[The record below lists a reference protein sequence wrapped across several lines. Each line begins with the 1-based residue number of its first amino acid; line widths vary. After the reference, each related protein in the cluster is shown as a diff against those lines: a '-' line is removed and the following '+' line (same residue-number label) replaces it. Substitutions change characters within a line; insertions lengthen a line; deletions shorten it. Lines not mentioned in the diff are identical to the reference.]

1 MATHSTESAA
11 DRFQVSIIIPV
22 FNEAENL
29 GPLLDKIAALSLP
42 SHEVIVVDDGSTDG
56 SAAVAEQAGMKVVRH
71 PYNIGNGAAVKSGM
85 RAARGRWLVLMDGD
99 GQHKPEDIEKLLAE
113 TDKYH
118 MVVGARAKGSKL
130 RFHRYVAN
138 QFYNLFACYVTRF
151 RIRDLTSGFRVLP
164 RREALRY
171 IDLLPNTFSYPTT
184 ITMAFLRSGLT
195 VKYVPIQTL
204 YRAGQSKIKLVKDGV
219 RFLLII
225 AKIATLFAPFRV
237 FMPVSLAFFFTG
249 LIYYGY
255 TYFQYSRFTNMS
267 VLLFVTSVIIFML
280 GLISEQVAA
289 LRMERHGASYEP
301 VRVDL
306 REMDVDDRT
315 YVVGEAL
322 GVLKR
327 NPEFVEH
334 EMIAR

>member
-1 MATHSTESAA
+1 VATHSTESAA
-11 DRFQVSIIIPV
+11 DRYHVSIIIPV

-42 SHEVIVVDDGSTDG
+42 SHEIIVVDDGSTDG
-56 SAAVAEQAGMKVVRH
+56 SGAVAEQAGVKIVRH
-71 PYNIGNGAAVKSGM
+71 PYNIGNGAAVKSGI
-85 RAARGRWLVLMDGD
+85 RAASGRWLVLMDGD
-99 GQHKPEDIEKLLAE
+99 GQHQPEDIEKLLAE

-118 MVVGARAKGSKL
+118 MIVGARAKGSKL

-151 RIRDLTSGFRVLP
+151 RIKDLTSGFRVLP

-204 YRAGQSKIKLVKDGV
+204 YRAGHSKIKLVKDGV

-237 FMPVSLAFFFTG
+237 FMPVSLGFFFTG
-249 LIYYGY
+249 LGYYGY
-255 TYFQYSRFTNMS
+255 TFFHYGRFTNMS

-280 GLISEQVAA
+280 GLISEQIAA
-289 LRMERHGASYEP
+289 LRMERHWSRPEP
-301 VRVDL
+301 ISVRTNEVVF
-306 REMDVDDRT
+306 EEQPF
-315 YVVGEAL
+315 VVGDVA
-322 GVLKR
+322 GVLQR
-327 NPEFVEH
+327 NPEFVEQ
-334 EMIAR
+334 EMLAR